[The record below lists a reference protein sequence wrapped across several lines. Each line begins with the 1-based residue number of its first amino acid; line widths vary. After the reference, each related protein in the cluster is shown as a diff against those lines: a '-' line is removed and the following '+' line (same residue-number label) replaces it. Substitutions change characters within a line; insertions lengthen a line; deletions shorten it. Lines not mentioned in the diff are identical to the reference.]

1 MHLYPPKHHP
11 RALGV
16 LESVLS
22 RDPDNIKALFARGYV
37 LRYAAKYAQAEQ
49 LFSRVADLVSAEV
62 VPLLK
67 LEAEEEVAWC
77 ASLSGDNTRAV
88 NGLRRVIDSLELL
101 EGHDERKAQAWWRLG
116 KTLWDQNGGLSNI
129 FARR

>member
-22 RDPDNIKALFARGYV
+22 QDPDNIQALLARGYV
-37 LRYAAKYAQAEQ
+37 LRYAVKYAQAGQ
-49 LFSRVADLVSAEV
+49 LFARVAELVSV
-62 VPLLK
+62 DVDPLLK

-77 ASLSGDNTRAV
+77 ASLSGDTTQAV
-88 NGLRRVIDSLELL
+88 IGLRRVIDTLDLL
-101 EGHDERKAQAWWRLG
+101 EDHDERKALAWWRLG
-116 KTLWDQNGGLSNI
+116 KTLWDQNGGLSLLFI
-129 FARR
+129 RR